1 MYLLNYDI
9 IAILIVFRIVG
20 MLSIIPNFVDK
31 YMLNKHIHR
40 SRINLIIFNKKII
53 SNVMYSLRR
62 LSNWIIGIGVR
73 INHSMDPSN
82 VVDTRD
88 HSQVQR

>member
-9 IAILIVFRIVG
+9 IAILIAFRIVG
-20 MLSIIPNFVDK
+20 MLSIITNFVDK
-31 YMLNKHIHR
+31 YMLSNHIHR

-73 INHSMDPSN
+73 INHSMDPSS
-82 VVDTRD
+82 VADTRD